1 MASMYK
7 NISEILEDV
16 SAGRLTPEQA
26 DAEIEQLR
34 SEQPVNDAQGI
45 PFEHAEQ
52 IPHAE
57 QAKAQGSAAQR
68 PSRSSVSGIFSST
81 ITFDV
86 DGNVSGIIGGG
97 IAPGVH
103 IGGKVDGMLGGGI
116 GDGAQIDGNI
126 SGTVGGSI
134 GREVIIRGKVSG
146 PIGGGIGKGAEIR
159 GDLDGP
165 VGGNMDGHVL
175 GRICG
180 PIGGNLTGTVDKDVL
195 APIGGNMSGEIG
207 GNLGNERTRTK
218 RMLGGDL
225 RGHVGGS
232 IFGKVMGDVTGTV
245 DGDVTEIKGDIAPGA
260 VIKGRV
266 DRLHG
271 KNIGTVLGGIVRM
284 G

>member
-26 DAEIEQLR
+26 DAEIEQLH

-81 ITFDV
+81 ITFD
-86 DGNVSGIIGGG
+86 
-97 IAPGVH
+97 

-207 GNLGNERTRTK
+207 GNLGSERTRTK

-232 IFGKVMGDVTGTV
+232 VFGKVMGDVTGTV
-245 DGDVTEIKGDIAPGA
+245 DGDVTEIKGNIAPGA

-271 KNIGTVLGGIVRM
+271 KNNGTVLGGIVRM

>member
-26 DAEIEQLR
+26 DAEIEQLH

-57 QAKAQGSAAQR
+57 QVKAQGSAAKR

-86 DGNVSGIIGGG
+86 DGNVSGI
-97 IAPGVH
+97 
-103 IGGKVDGMLGGGI
+103 
-116 GDGAQIDGNI
+116 
-126 SGTVGGSI
+126 
-134 GREVIIRGKVSG
+134 
-146 PIGGGIGKGAEIR
+146 IGGGIGKGAEIR

-218 RMLGGDL
+218 RILGGDL

-232 IFGKVMGDVTGTV
+232 VFGKVMGDVTGTV
-245 DGDVTEIKGDIAPGA
+245 DGDVTEIKGNIAPGA

-271 KNIGTVLGGIVRM
+271 KNNGTVLGGIVRM

>member
-26 DAEIEQLR
+26 DAEIEQLH

-57 QAKAQGSAAQR
+57 QAKAQGSAAKR

-116 GDGAQIDGNI
+116 G
-126 SGTVGGSI
+126 
-134 GREVIIRGKVSG
+134 
-146 PIGGGIGKGAEIR
+146 EI
-159 GDLDGP
+159 
-165 VGGNMDGHVL
+165 V
-175 GRICG
+175 
-180 PIGGNLTGTVDKDVL
+180 
-195 APIGGNMSGEIG
+195 
-207 GNLGNERTRTK
+207 
-218 RMLGGDL
+218 
-225 RGHVGGS
+225 
-232 IFGKVMGDVTGTV
+232 
-245 DGDVTEIKGDIAPGA
+245 
-260 VIKGRV
+260 
-266 DRLHG
+266 
-271 KNIGTVLGGIVRM
+271 
-284 G
+284 

>member
-26 DAEIEQLR
+26 DAEIEQLH

-81 ITFDV
+81 IAFDV

-103 IGGKVDGMLGGGI
+103 IGGKVDGML
-116 GDGAQIDGNI
+116 
-126 SGTVGGSI
+126 
-134 GREVIIRGKVSG
+134 
-146 PIGGGIGKGAEIR
+146 GGGIGKGAEIR

-195 APIGGNMSGEIG
+195 APIGGNMSGEIS

-232 IFGKVMGDVTGTV
+232 VFGKVMGDVTGTV

-271 KNIGTVLGGIVRM
+271 KNNGTVLGGIVRM

>member
-26 DAEIEQLR
+26 DAEIELLH

-126 SGTVGGSI
+126 GRRRSAEYRRRMEEGRSPGFRNPRREGCVLYLSEDEARQRGCSGRLAG
-134 GREVIIRGKVSG
+134 IRR
-146 PIGGGIGKGAEIR
+146 A
-159 GDLDGP
+159 
-165 VGGNMDGHVL
+165 
-175 GRICG
+175 
-180 PIGGNLTGTVDKDVL
+180 
-195 APIGGNMSGEIG
+195 
-207 GNLGNERTRTK
+207 
-218 RMLGGDL
+218 
-225 RGHVGGS
+225 
-232 IFGKVMGDVTGTV
+232 
-245 DGDVTEIKGDIAPGA
+245 A
-260 VIKGRV
+260 VIFSTSVRQPAYSAGIYLMKTLPLRTV
-266 DRLHG
+266 SSQRKRLAEARFG
-271 KNIGTVLGGIVRM
+271 QLFLASENRNSSPPSFRFLAEMRPLWYNTELRTIDSPSPDPPFLRLRPSSTR
-284 G
+284 

>member
-26 DAEIEQLR
+26 DAEIEQLH

-86 DGNVSGIIGGG
+86 DGNVSGII
-97 IAPGVH
+97 
-103 IGGKVDGMLGGGI
+103 GGGI

-232 IFGKVMGDVTGTV
+232 VFGKVMGDVTGTV

-271 KNIGTVLGGIVRM
+271 KNNGTVLGGIVRM

>member
-26 DAEIEQLR
+26 DAEIEQLH

-86 DGNVSGIIGGG
+86 DGNV
-97 IAPGVH
+97 
-103 IGGKVDGMLGGGI
+103 
-116 GDGAQIDGNI
+116 

-232 IFGKVMGDVTGTV
+232 VFGKVMGDVTGTV
-245 DGDVTEIKGDIAPGA
+245 DGDVTEIKGNIAPGA

-271 KNIGTVLGGIVRM
+271 KNNGTVLGGIVRM